1 MVLELHHPSNGQAFV
16 WPPACPLFKDTFF
29 CPPSCRGPSPWTQFF
44 SPEPCPCEF
53 PHCSNT
59 RVAELKKPT
68 VSGHSEPA
76 TPIQTDWLL
85 VCEGLQWAGSGLG
98 GLGRGSRRGRSI
110 GSGRR
115 SDWQMSQVCSSS
127 WLLSACQHG
136 LQTAVTQNTHL
147 SHPRGEMS
155 CHSAPRYPSDSGLGR
170 FELARVAD
178 HQWSLDRCHKNGSC
192 ILHLYSYVHRLAPPA
207 CSCWGRFG
215 LPPPLVGP
223 DKPVVL

>member
-1 MVLELHHPSNGQAFV
+1 MGMVLELHHPSNGQAFV

-44 SPEPCPCEF
+44 SSEPCPCEF

-76 TPIQTDWLL
+76 TPIQADWLL

-98 GLGRGSRRGRSI
+98 RAGEGIPAWTLNWQRPTIRRADEPGVQLLVAAVS
-110 GSGRR
+110 
-115 SDWQMSQVCSSS
+115 MSARIADSS
-127 WLLSACQHG
+127 HPE
-136 LQTAVTQNTHL
+136 HL
-147 SHPRGEMS
+147 SHPLGEMS
-155 CHSAPRYPSDSGLGR
+155 CHSAHRYPSDSGLGR

-178 HQWSLDRCHKNGSC
+178 H
-192 ILHLYSYVHRLAPPA
+192 
-207 CSCWGRFG
+207 
-215 LPPPLVGP
+215 
-223 DKPVVL
+223 